1 MSLTEKL
8 GLTLGVYAAVM
19 AAVAWKF
26 RLPVAFNRA
35 RSNTGDPY
43 YD

>member
-8 GLTLGVYAAVM
+8 GLTLSVYVAVM

-26 RLPVAFNRA
+26 RLPAAFNRA
-35 RSNTGDPY
+35 RNDSGDPY